1 MKATELI
8 SRLAKLIEEHGDS
21 EILLI
26 CPDSL
31 EPDCN
36 NEYFSKSVTYSV
48 TYEAAHF
55 EPAFE
60 IYGE

>member
-8 SRLAKLIEEHGDS
+8 SRLAKLIEEHGDRD
-21 EILLI
+21 ILLV
-26 CPDSL
+26 CPDSR
-31 EPDCN
+31 EPNCN
-36 NEYFSKSVTYSV
+36 NEYYSKSVTF
-48 TYEAAHF
+48 EAAHF